1 VKEKKESLKR
11 KKKSDSS
18 KQRLSDTVTE
28 INQNLLDELKREHN
42 EKIDRID
49 KLINI
54 LKKRLII

>member
-42 EKIDRID
+42 EKMDRID

-54 LKKRLII
+54 LRKRLII